1 MQPRTLVCFVRL
13 VPLLGSLGLTYG
25 QDPSSLTKSFQ
36 AKALPVLEEF
46 CYDCHADGASKGG
59 FSFDRSKSVAA
70 LIADD
75 GLWKKVWENVYRRN
89 MPPSNKPQ
97 PSNLEINALLGWV
110 EEFVFEHDMQQV
122 DPGRVTLR
130 RLNRIEYQNTL
141 SDLFGIPVD
150 AETFLPPDD
159 TGYGFDTNG
168 DALTLSPLLMEKYLE
183 FAEAVLDQ
191 AFGPAVYAFPRT
203 EISASAIAGGV
214 EYGDSRVMAHN
225 GVFSAT
231 LPVAA
236 PGKHSILIEA
246 SASRS
251 GKEFAKMEVRV
262 GKLLSQTFEVRTAPP
277 KFHIFEISLPK
288 VVSTDQRVEVRFSN
302 DFYDPKNPDRSKR
315 DRNLYLK
322 KISLRHTPSISEDCL
337 KRRLR
342 IMGGEIDDDLSLEVV
357 TSSLKKLLPRI
368 YRMPLDASE
377 LSTHLRF
384 FEKIRARGIGN
395 FEAFRE
401 VLKAALV
408 SPRFLFREELP
419 RNPSEPSGVYLL
431 NDYALASR
439 LSYFLW
445 STMPDEE
452 LWELANSEKLLEQQ
466 EAQVHRMLRDPK
478 SASFVRNFSG
488 QWLQI
493 QDLDLV
499 SPDQERFTDF
509 SFEMKKA
516 MKLETENFF
525 AYLLRENRPIGEF
538 LTADYTFANKIL
550 ADFYELEGDFGEGF
564 EKVSLAPNFLQQ
576 RGGLL
581 THSSI
586 LTVTSNPT
594 RTSPVKRGRWVLDNL
609 LGAPPKDPPPDIPEL
624 EEGAGDRSARMTLRQ
639 QLAKHSQSASCASC
653 HVNMDAMGFSLENF
667 NAIGQWRTKENGLP
681 IDTEGELGT
690 GEKFSGPRE
699 LQQFIINE
707 KSFAFARCLTEK
719 ILTYGIGRGM
729 EYQDRS
735 SVEKIAQEVIA
746 KQLGLADLLVL
757 VTKSKPF
764 THARTF
770 LDQR

>member
-1 MQPRTLVCFVRL
+1 
-13 VPLLGSLGLTYG
+13 
-25 QDPSSLTKSFQ
+25 
-36 AKALPVLEEF
+36 
-46 CYDCHADGASKGG
+46 
-59 FSFDRSKSVAA
+59 
-70 LIADD
+70 
-75 GLWKKVWENVYRRN
+75 
-89 MPPSNKPQ
+89 
-97 PSNLEINALLGWV
+97 
-110 EEFVFEHDMQQV
+110 
-122 DPGRVTLR
+122 
-130 RLNRIEYQNTL
+130 
-141 SDLFGIPVD
+141 
-150 AETFLPPDD
+150 
-159 TGYGFDTNG
+159 
-168 DALTLSPLLMEKYLE
+168 
-183 FAEAVLDQ
+183 
-191 AFGPAVYAFPRT
+191 
-203 EISASAIAGGV
+203 
-214 EYGDSRVMAHN
+214 
-225 GVFSAT
+225 
-231 LPVAA
+231 
-236 PGKHSILIEA
+236 
-246 SASRS
+246 
-251 GKEFAKMEVRV
+251 
-262 GKLLSQTFEVRTAPP
+262 
-277 KFHIFEISLPK
+277 
-288 VVSTDQRVEVRFSN
+288 
-302 DFYDPKNPDRSKR
+302 
-315 DRNLYLK
+315 
-322 KISLRHTPSISEDCL
+322 
-337 KRRLR
+337 
-342 IMGGEIDDDLSLEVV
+342 MGGENDDDLSLEVV

-538 LTADYTFANKIL
+538 LTADYTFANKML

-564 EKVSLAPNFLQQ
+564 EKVSLAPNLQQ

-609 LGAPPKDPPPDIPEL
+609 LGTPPKDPPPDIPEL
-624 EEGAGDRSARMTLRQ
+624 EEEAGDRSARMTLRQ

-653 HVNMDAMGFSLENF
+653 HEIWM
-667 NAIGQWRTKENGLP
+667 QWVFPSRISMQSDSG
-681 IDTEGELGT
+681 
-690 GEKFSGPRE
+690 GPR
-699 LQQFIINE
+699 
-707 KSFAFARCLTEK
+707 KTVCPS
-719 ILTYGIGRGM
+719 ILR
-729 EYQDRS
+729 
-735 SVEKIAQEVIA
+735 VN
-746 KQLGLADLLVL
+746 LVL
-757 VTKSKPF
+757 GKNFPVRESCNNLSSMRSP
-764 THARTF
+764 
-770 LDQR
+770 LPSLVV